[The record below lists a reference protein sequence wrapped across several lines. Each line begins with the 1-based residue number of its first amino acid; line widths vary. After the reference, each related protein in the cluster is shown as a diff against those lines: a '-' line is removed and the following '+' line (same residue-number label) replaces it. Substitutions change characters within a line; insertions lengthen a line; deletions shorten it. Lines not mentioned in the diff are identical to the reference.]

1 MPKLGK
7 RIVDRVQPGST
18 DYFLWDDELPG
29 FGLRVYPSGRLT
41 YVIQYRSKGRTQRYT
56 IGTHGVLT
64 PETARREARAQ
75 LGRVAQGENP
85 SAEKLFD
92 LRSITMKDL
101 CLQYLEDAKVGL
113 ILGKKQT
120 PKKQSTIYVDE
131 GRIRRHIIPLLGA
144 RRVKD
149 IESAD
154 VIRFMRDVQ
163 LGRTRL
169 DQKTG
174 MRGRSIVRGGP
185 GTANRTV
192 GLLGAIFTYARE
204 HGIVERNPAH
214 GIRKPACGKR
224 SRRLSEDEYRLLGE
238 ILRGYEADLQ
248 FATAVAMIHVLALT
262 GCRRGEIINL
272 TWPEVDMEASCLRLL
287 DTKEGA
293 SIRPLG
299 LPAIELLDAR
309 RPRFPA
315 GPVFPGTVDGKPL
328 IGFPK
333 LWLKIVAG
341 TPLASIT
348 PHVLR
353 HSLASMAN
361 DLSFT
366 EATVAGLL
374 GHAQGTV
381 TGRYIHAVD
390 TALISASDTVAGYIE
405 ALMRGK
411 SFSRTSYA
419 FDRDARRAAIET
431 SLAAAGREEL
441 ATPGTIPL
449 LTFSRPHNLR
459 DHGK

>member
-1 MPKLGK
+1 MSFQRNDPNGGNARQKVPPMPKLGK

-92 LRSITMKDL
+92 LRAITMKDL

-113 ILGKKQT
+113 ILGKKQR

-174 MRGRSIVRGGP
+174 TRGRSIVRGGP

-238 ILRGYEADLQ
+238 ILRGYEAVPQ
-248 FATAVAMIHVLALT
+248 FATAVAMIRVLALT

-272 TWPEVDMEASCLRLL
+272 TWPEVDMEASCLRLR

-299 LPAIELLDAR
+299 LPAIEVLDAR
-309 RPRFPA
+309 RPHCRPARSFPA
-315 GPVFPGTVDGKPL
+315 R
-328 IGFPK
+328 
-333 LWLKIVAG
+333 WM
-341 TPLASIT
+341 AS
-348 PHVLR
+348 R
-353 HSLASMAN
+353 
-361 DLSFT
+361 
-366 EATVAGLL
+366 
-374 GHAQGTV
+374 
-381 TGRYIHAVD
+381 
-390 TALISASDTVAGYIE
+390 
-405 ALMRGK
+405 
-411 SFSRTSYA
+411 
-419 FDRDARRAAIET
+419 
-431 SLAAAGREEL
+431 
-441 ATPGTIPL
+441 
-449 LTFSRPHNLR
+449 
-459 DHGK
+459 

>member
-1 MPKLGK
+1 MSFRRNDPNGGNAQQKVPPMPNLGK

-29 FGLRVYPSGRLT
+29 FGLRVYPSGRLS

-56 IGTHGVLT
+56 IGTHGFLT

-113 ILGKKQT
+113 ILGKKQR

-131 GRIRRHIIPLLGA
+131 GRIRRHIIPLLGV

-214 GIRKPACGKR
+214 GIRKPACGEC

-238 ILRGYEADLQ
+238 ILRGYEADPQ
-248 FATAVAMIHVLALT
+248 FATAVAMIRVLALT

-272 TWPEVDMEASCLRLL
+272 TWPEVDMEASCLRLR

-299 LPAIELLDAR
+299 LPAIELFEAR

-315 GPVFPGTVDGKPL
+315 GPVFPAR
-328 IGFPK
+328 
-333 LWLKIVAG
+333 WM
-341 TPLASIT
+341 AS
-348 PHVLR
+348 R
-353 HSLASMAN
+353 
-361 DLSFT
+361 
-366 EATVAGLL
+366 
-374 GHAQGTV
+374 
-381 TGRYIHAVD
+381 
-390 TALISASDTVAGYIE
+390 
-405 ALMRGK
+405 
-411 SFSRTSYA
+411 
-419 FDRDARRAAIET
+419 
-431 SLAAAGREEL
+431 
-441 ATPGTIPL
+441 
-449 LTFSRPHNLR
+449 
-459 DHGK
+459 